1 MNYVM
6 KESMNNIL
14 TENISFSPLWKG
26 KLSQAKLPQ
35 AFTSPILKNITCICP
50 DAADDSDI
58 K

>member
-14 TENISFSPLWKG
+14 TISFSPLWKG
-26 KLSQAKLPQ
+26 KVSQAKLPQ
-35 AFTSPILKNITCICP
+35 AFTSPVLKNITCICP